1 MNLTVTL
8 PSEDWQAI
16 IDICDIFVQDHNSA
30 SAEMLVDKLFTELW
44 KENAND

>member
-16 IDICDIFVQDHNSA
+16 LNICEVFAWDHNSTA
-30 SAEMLVDKLFTELW
+30 ADTLVDKLFTELW